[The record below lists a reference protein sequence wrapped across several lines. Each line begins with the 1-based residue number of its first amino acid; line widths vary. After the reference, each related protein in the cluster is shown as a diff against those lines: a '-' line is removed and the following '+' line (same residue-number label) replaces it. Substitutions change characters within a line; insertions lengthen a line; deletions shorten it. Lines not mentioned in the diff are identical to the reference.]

1 MKIGVKS
8 RSKRWKTIGGK
19 IFKINFLVTLISMI
33 ILLGINI
40 FIFNRIL
47 ASITD
52 DVLMKGKNI
61 KGSIST
67 LDIEVVLE
75 NRSTVGYDYKKL
87 KSDLTNAKSNEAVN
101 YAAILAE
108 NSQGKVEILL
118 DSQAN
123 LLNLGKEETM
133 NNSLKKAI
141 EGEVSHV
148 REKLEDK
155 DIIKVYYP
163 IKDTSG
169 SVTSILEIYSD
180 VTNIINIRNIVMIQ
194 LLILSFS
201 LILVYILMS
210 FLLSRSI
217 NKGVRGIINA
227 LVTMSKGDLT
237 EEVNIKN
244 QDELGLI
251 AKYINE
257 LQKNISE
264 MIFKVSNLSKKE
276 LEEIDQLY
284 KSSGDMAVSSEEVTA
299 TIQEID
305 SNIIIQNEDSKKIN
319 NFLEKF
325 GKLIQDVKN
334 SINNINSN
342 LSTIKNQ
349 LSLNNKDLI
358 TLNDSKNDIEN
369 SSKTMNE
376 KINELYSSIE
386 KIKAITTFIDS
397 MADQTNLLAL
407 NAAIEA
413 ARVGEEGK
421 GFAVVANEIRKL
433 AEDVKKS
440 SYSIDGVLSNIS
452 TEGEEVIKITE
463 VLNTKLSKQFS
474 VIDDSVISFNG
485 IVEEILDLT
494 QKISNVNGKMDKV
507 LEERNYIF
515 TSVSKSNELLE
526 NISKSSEEI
535 KNLSLGLSI
544 MAQGIAEIAETLNN
558 NTTNK
563 NTVLSVFKT
572 K

>member
-1 MKIGVKS
+1 MKKERKTI
-8 RSKRWKTIGGK
+8 SKKWKTIGGK
-19 IFKINFLVTLISMI
+19 IFKINFLVTVISMI
-33 ILLGINI
+33 ILLAINI

-52 DVLMKGKNI
+52 DVLTKGKNI

-67 LDIEVVLE
+67 VDLEVVLE
-75 NRSTVGYDYKKL
+75 NKSTVGYDYKKL

-108 NSQGKVEILL
+108 NSQGKIEILL

-123 LLNLGKEETM
+123 LLNLGKEEAM
-133 NNSLKKAI
+133 NSTLKIAM

-148 REKLEDK
+148 REKLEGK

-169 SVTSILEIYSD
+169 NVSVVLEIYSD

-194 LLILSFS
+194 LLILAVS

-217 NKGVRGIINA
+217 NKGVKGIING

-264 MIFKVSNLSKKE
+264 MICKILNLSKKE
-276 LEEIDQLY
+276 FEEIDQLS

-325 GKLIQDVKN
+325 GELIQDVKN

-342 LSTIKNQ
+342 LSIIKNK

-376 KINELYSSIE
+376 KINDLYNSIE
-386 KIKAITTFIDS
+386 KIKEITNFIDS

-452 TEGEEVIKITE
+452 IEGQEVINITE

-485 IVEEILDLT
+485 IVGEILDLT

-515 TSVSKSNELLE
+515 ASVSKSSELLDD
-526 NISKSSEEI
+526 ISKSSEEI

-544 MAQGIAEIAETLNN
+544 MAQGIAEIAEILNN
-558 NTTNK
+558 NTNNK

>member
-1 MKIGVKS
+1 MKKERKTI
-8 RSKRWKTIGGK
+8 SKKWKTIGGK
-19 IFKINFLVTLISMI
+19 IFKINFLVTVISMI
-33 ILLGINI
+33 ILLAINI

-52 DVLMKGKNI
+52 DVLTKGKNI

-67 LDIEVVLE
+67 VDLEVVLE
-75 NRSTVGYDYKKL
+75 NKSTVGYDYKKL

-108 NSQGKVEILL
+108 NSQGKIEILL

-123 LLNLGKEETM
+123 LLNLGKEEAI
-133 NNSLKKAI
+133 NSTLKIAM

-148 REKLEDK
+148 REKLEGK

-169 SVTSILEIYSD
+169 NVSAVLEIYSD

-194 LLILSFS
+194 LLILAVS

-217 NKGVRGIINA
+217 NKGVKGIING

-264 MIFKVSNLSKKE
+264 MICKILNLSKKE
-276 LEEIDQLY
+276 FEEIDQLS

-325 GKLIQDVKN
+325 GELIQDVKN

-342 LSTIKNQ
+342 LSIIKNK

-376 KINELYSSIE
+376 KINDLYNSIE
-386 KIKAITTFIDS
+386 KIKEITNFIDS

-452 TEGEEVIKITE
+452 IEGQEVINITE

-485 IVEEILDLT
+485 IVGEILDLT

-515 TSVSKSNELLE
+515 ASVSKSSELLDD
-526 NISKSSEEI
+526 ISKSSEEI

-544 MAQGIAEIAETLNN
+544 MAQGIAEIAEILNN
-558 NTTNK
+558 NTNNK

>member
-1 MKIGVKS
+1 MKKESKS
-8 RSKRWKTIGGK
+8 RSEKWKTIGGE

-67 LDIEVVLE
+67 VDLEVVLE
-75 NRSTVGYDYKKL
+75 NKSIVGYDYKKL

-123 LLNLGKEETM
+123 LLNLGKEEAM
-133 NNSLKKAI
+133 NSSLKTAI

-148 REKLEDK
+148 RGKLEDK

-169 SVTSILEIYSD
+169 NVTSVLEIYSD
-180 VTNIINIRNIVMIQ
+180 ITNIINIRNIVMIQ
-194 LLILSFS
+194 LLILAVA

-217 NKGVRGIINA
+217 NKGVKGIING

-257 LQKNISE
+257 LQNNISE
-264 MIFKVSNLSKKE
+264 MIFKILNLSKKE
-276 LEEIDQLY
+276 FEKIDQLY

-319 NFLEKF
+319 NFLETF
-325 GKLIQDVKN
+325 GELIQDVKN

-342 LSTIKNQ
+342 LSIIKNQ

-376 KINELYSSIE
+376 KINELYNSIE
-386 KIKAITTFIDS
+386 KIKEITNFIDS

-452 TEGEEVIKITE
+452 TEGQEVINITE
-463 VLNTKLSKQFS
+463 VLNTKLSNQFS
-474 VIDDSVISFNG
+474 VIDDSIISFNG
-485 IVEEILDLT
+485 IVGEILDLT

-515 TSVSKSNELLE
+515 TSVSKSNESLE

-558 NTTNK
+558 NTNNK

>member
-1 MKIGVKS
+1 
-8 RSKRWKTIGGK
+8 
-19 IFKINFLVTLISMI
+19 
-33 ILLGINI
+33 
-40 FIFNRIL
+40 
-47 ASITD
+47 
-52 DVLMKGKNI
+52 MKGKNI

-67 LDIEVVLE
+67 VDLEVVLE
-75 NRSTVGYDYKKL
+75 NKSIVGYDYKKL

-123 LLNLGKEETM
+123 LLNLGKEEAM
-133 NNSLKKAI
+133 NSSLKTAI

-148 REKLEDK
+148 RGKLENK

-169 SVTSILEIYSD
+169 NVTSVLEIYSD
-180 VTNIINIRNIVMIQ
+180 ITNIINIRNIVMIQ
-194 LLILSFS
+194 LLILAVA

-217 NKGVRGIINA
+217 NKGVKGIING

-244 QDELGLI
+244 QDELGII
-251 AKYINE
+251 ARYINE

-264 MIFKVSNLSKKE
+264 MIFKILNLSKKE
-276 LEEIDQLY
+276 FEKIDQLY

-319 NFLEKF
+319 KFLETF
-325 GKLIQDVKN
+325 GELIQDVKN

-342 LSTIKNQ
+342 LSIIKNQ

-376 KINELYSSIE
+376 KINELYNSIE
-386 KIKAITTFIDS
+386 KIKEITNFIDS

-452 TEGEEVIKITE
+452 TEGQEVINIAE
-463 VLNTKLSKQFS
+463 VLNTKLSNQFS
-474 VIDDSVISFNG
+474 VIDDSIISFNG
-485 IVEEILDLT
+485 IVGEILDLT

-515 TSVSKSNELLE
+515 TSVSKSNESLE

-558 NTTNK
+558 NTNNK

>member
-1 MKIGVKS
+1 MKKERKT

-19 IFKINFLVTLISMI
+19 IFKINFLVTVISMI
-33 ILLGINI
+33 ILLAINI

-52 DVLMKGKNI
+52 DVLTKGKNI

-67 LDIEVVLE
+67 VDLEVVLE
-75 NRSTVGYDYKKL
+75 NKSTVGYDYKKL

-101 YAAILAE
+101 YAAILVE
-108 NSQGKVEILL
+108 NSQEKVEILL

-123 LLNLGKEETM
+123 LLNLGKEEAM
-133 NNSLKKAI
+133 NSSLKTSI
-141 EGEVSHV
+141 EGEFSHV

-169 SVTSILEIYSD
+169 NVSAVLEIYSD

-194 LLILSFS
+194 LLVLAVS
-201 LILVYILMS
+201 LILVYILIS

-217 NKGVRGIINA
+217 NKGVKGIING

-237 EEVNIKN
+237 EEVNINN

-264 MIFKVSNLSKKE
+264 MICKILNLSKKE
-276 LEEIDQLY
+276 FEEIDQLS

-325 GKLIQDVKN
+325 GELIQDVKN

-342 LSTIKNQ
+342 LSIIKNQ

-376 KINELYSSIE
+376 KINDLYNSIE
-386 KIKAITTFIDS
+386 KIKEITNFIDS

-452 TEGEEVIKITE
+452 IEGQEVINITE

-485 IVEEILDLT
+485 IVGEILDLT

-515 TSVSKSNELLE
+515 ESVSKSSELLE
-526 NISKSSEEI
+526 DISKSSEEI

-558 NTTNK
+558 NTNNK

-572 K
+572 L

>member
-1 MKIGVKS
+1 
-8 RSKRWKTIGGK
+8 
-19 IFKINFLVTLISMI
+19 MI
-33 ILLGINI
+33 ILLAINI

-52 DVLMKGKNI
+52 DVLTKGKNI

-67 LDIEVVLE
+67 VDLEVVLE
-75 NRSTVGYDYKKL
+75 NKSTVGYDYKKL

-108 NSQGKVEILL
+108 NSQGKIEILL

-123 LLNLGKEETM
+123 LLNLGKEEAM
-133 NNSLKKAI
+133 NSTLKIAM

-148 REKLEDK
+148 REKLEGK

-169 SVTSILEIYSD
+169 NVSVVLEIYSD

-194 LLILSFS
+194 LLILAVS

-217 NKGVRGIINA
+217 NKGVKGIING

-264 MIFKVSNLSKKE
+264 MICKILNLSKKE
-276 LEEIDQLY
+276 FEEIDQLS

-325 GKLIQDVKN
+325 GELIQDVKN

-342 LSTIKNQ
+342 LSIIKNK

-376 KINELYSSIE
+376 KINDLYNSIE
-386 KIKAITTFIDS
+386 KIKEITNFIDS

-452 TEGEEVIKITE
+452 IEGQEVINITE

-485 IVEEILDLT
+485 IVGEILDLT

-515 TSVSKSNELLE
+515 ASVSKSSELLDD
-526 NISKSSEEI
+526 ISKSSEEI

-544 MAQGIAEIAETLNN
+544 MAQGIAEIAEILNN
-558 NTTNK
+558 NTNNK

>member
-1 MKIGVKS
+1 MKKESKS
-8 RSKRWKTIGGK
+8 RSEKWKTIGGE

-67 LDIEVVLE
+67 VDLEVVLK
-75 NRSTVGYDYKKL
+75 NKSIVGYDYKKL

-123 LLNLGKEETM
+123 LLNLGKEEAM
-133 NNSLKKAI
+133 NSSLKTAI

-148 REKLEDK
+148 RGKLEDK

-169 SVTSILEIYSD
+169 NVTSVLEIYSD
-180 VTNIINIRNIVMIQ
+180 ITNIINIRNIVMIQ
-194 LLILSFS
+194 LLILAVA

-217 NKGVRGIINA
+217 NKGVKGIING

-244 QDELGLI
+244 QDELGII
-251 AKYINE
+251 ARYINE

-264 MIFKVSNLSKKE
+264 MIFKILNLSKKE
-276 LEEIDQLY
+276 FEKIDQLY

-319 NFLEKF
+319 NFLETF
-325 GKLIQDVKN
+325 GELIQDVKN

-342 LSTIKNQ
+342 LSIIKNQ

-376 KINELYSSIE
+376 KINELYNSIE
-386 KIKAITTFIDS
+386 KIKEITNFIDS

-452 TEGEEVIKITE
+452 TEGQEVINIAE
-463 VLNTKLSKQFS
+463 VLNTKLSNQFS
-474 VIDDSVISFNG
+474 VIDDSIISFNG
-485 IVEEILDLT
+485 IVGEILDLT

-515 TSVSKSNELLE
+515 TSVSKSNESLE

-558 NTTNK
+558 NTNNK

>member
-1 MKIGVKS
+1 MKKERKT

-19 IFKINFLVTLISMI
+19 IFKINFLVTVISMI
-33 ILLGINI
+33 ILLAINI

-52 DVLMKGKNI
+52 DVLTKGKNI

-67 LDIEVVLE
+67 VDLEVVLE
-75 NRSTVGYDYKKL
+75 NKSTVGYDYKKL

-101 YAAILAE
+101 YAAILVE

-123 LLNLGKEETM
+123 LLNLGKEEAM
-133 NNSLKKAI
+133 NSSLKTSI
-141 EGEVSHV
+141 EGEFSHV

-169 SVTSILEIYSD
+169 NVSAVLEIYSD

-194 LLILSFS
+194 LLVLAVS
-201 LILVYILMS
+201 LILVYILIS

-217 NKGVRGIINA
+217 NKGVKGIING

-237 EEVNIKN
+237 EEVNINN

-264 MIFKVSNLSKKE
+264 MICKILNLSKKE
-276 LEEIDQLY
+276 FEEIDQLS

-325 GKLIQDVKN
+325 GELIQDVKN

-342 LSTIKNQ
+342 LSIIKNQ

-376 KINELYSSIE
+376 KINDLYNSIE
-386 KIKAITTFIDS
+386 KIKEITNFIDS

-452 TEGEEVIKITE
+452 IEGQEVINITE

-485 IVEEILDLT
+485 IVGEILDLT

-515 TSVSKSNELLE
+515 ESVSKSSELLE
-526 NISKSSEEI
+526 DISKSSEEI

-558 NTTNK
+558 NTNNK

-572 K
+572 L

>member
-1 MKIGVKS
+1 
-8 RSKRWKTIGGK
+8 
-19 IFKINFLVTLISMI
+19 
-33 ILLGINI
+33 
-40 FIFNRIL
+40 
-47 ASITD
+47 
-52 DVLMKGKNI
+52 
-61 KGSIST
+61 
-67 LDIEVVLE
+67 
-75 NRSTVGYDYKKL
+75 
-87 KSDLTNAKSNEAVN
+87 
-101 YAAILAE
+101 
-108 NSQGKVEILL
+108 
-118 DSQAN
+118 
-123 LLNLGKEETM
+123 LNLGKEEAM
-133 NNSLKKAI
+133 NNSLKTAI
-141 EGEVSHV
+141 EGEVSQV
-148 REKLEDK
+148 REKLENK

-169 SVTSILEIYSD
+169 NVSAVLEIYSD
-180 VTNIINIRNIVMIQ
+180 VTNIINIRNVVMVQ
-194 LLILSFS
+194 LLILAVS
-201 LILVYILMS
+201 LILVYILIS
-210 FLLSRSI
+210 YLLSKSI
-217 NKGVRGIINA
+217 NKGVKGIIDG
-227 LVTMSKGDLT
+227 LVTISKGDLT
-237 EEVNIKN
+237 KEVNIKN
-244 QDELGLI
+244 KDELGLI

-264 MIFKVSNLSKKE
+264 MICKILNLSNKE
-276 LEEIDQLY
+276 FEEIDQLS
-284 KSSGDMAVSSEEVTA
+284 KSSGDMAISSEEVTA

-319 NFLEKF
+319 SFLGNF

-342 LSTIKNQ
+342 LSVIKNQ

-358 TLNDSKNDIEN
+358 TLNNSKNDIED

-376 KINELYSSIE
+376 KINELYNSIE
-386 KIKAITTFIDS
+386 KIKEITNFIDS

-452 TEGEEVIKITE
+452 TEGQEVINITE
-463 VLNTKLSKQFS
+463 VLNIKLSKQFS

-515 TSVSKSNELLE
+515 TSVSKSSELLE
-526 NISKSSEEI
+526 GISKSSEEI

-558 NTTNK
+558 NTYNK
-563 NTVLSVFKT
+563 NAVLSVFKT

>member
-1 MKIGVKS
+1 MKKES
-8 RSKRWKTIGGK
+8 RSKKWKTIGGK
-19 IFKINFLVTLISMI
+19 IFRINFLVTLISMM

-67 LDIEVVLE
+67 VDLEVVLK
-75 NRSTVGYDYKKL
+75 NKSTVGYDYKKL

-123 LLNLGKEETM
+123 LLNLGKEEAM
-133 NNSLKKAI
+133 NSSLRIAI

-155 DIIKVYYP
+155 YIIKVYYP

-169 SVTSILEIYSD
+169 NVTSILEIYSD

-194 LLILSFS
+194 LLILAVS

-217 NKGVRGIINA
+217 NKGVKGIING

-264 MIFKVSNLSKKE
+264 MIFKILNLSKRE
-276 LEEIDQLY
+276 FEEIDQLY

-325 GKLIQDVKN
+325 GELIQDVKN

-342 LSTIKNQ
+342 LSIIKNQ

-376 KINELYSSIE
+376 KINDLYNSIE
-386 KIKAITTFIDS
+386 KIKEITNFIDS

-452 TEGEEVIKITE
+452 TEGEEVINITE

-485 IVEEILDLT
+485 IVGEILDLT
-494 QKISNVNGKMDKV
+494 QKISNVNEKMDKV
-507 LEERNYIF
+507 LEERDYIF
-515 TSVSKSNELLE
+515 TSVSKSSELLE
-526 NISKSSEEI
+526 GISKSSEEI
-535 KNLSLGLSI
+535 KSLSLGLSI
-544 MAQGIAEIAETLNN
+544 MGQGIAEIAETLNN
-558 NTTNK
+558 NTNNK

>member
-1 MKIGVKS
+1 
-8 RSKRWKTIGGK
+8 
-19 IFKINFLVTLISMI
+19 MI
-33 ILLGINI
+33 ILLAINI

-52 DVLMKGKNI
+52 DVLTKGKNI

-67 LDIEVVLE
+67 VDLEVVLE
-75 NRSTVGYDYKKL
+75 NKSTVGYDYKKL

-108 NSQGKVEILL
+108 NSQGKIEILL

-123 LLNLGKEETM
+123 LLNLGKEEAI
-133 NNSLKKAI
+133 NSTLKIAM

-148 REKLEDK
+148 REKLEGK

-169 SVTSILEIYSD
+169 NVSAVLEIYSD

-194 LLILSFS
+194 LLILAVS

-217 NKGVRGIINA
+217 NKGVKGIING

-264 MIFKVSNLSKKE
+264 MICKILNLSKKE
-276 LEEIDQLY
+276 FEEIDQLS

-325 GKLIQDVKN
+325 GELIQDVKN

-342 LSTIKNQ
+342 LSIIKNK

-376 KINELYSSIE
+376 KINDLYNSIE
-386 KIKAITTFIDS
+386 KIKEITNFIDS

-452 TEGEEVIKITE
+452 IEGQEVINITE

-485 IVEEILDLT
+485 IVGEILDLT

-515 TSVSKSNELLE
+515 ASVSKSSELLDD
-526 NISKSSEEI
+526 ISKSSEEI

-544 MAQGIAEIAETLNN
+544 MAQGIAEIAEILNN
-558 NTTNK
+558 NTNNK

>member
-1 MKIGVKS
+1 MKKARKS
-8 RSKRWKTIGGK
+8 RNKRWKTIGGK
-19 IFKINFLVTLISMI
+19 IFKINFLVTVISMI

-47 ASITD
+47 DSITD

-67 LDIEVVLE
+67 LDLEVVLE
-75 NRSTVGYDYKKL
+75 NKSTVGYDYKKL

-123 LLNLGKEETM
+123 LLNLGKEEAM
-133 NNSLKKAI
+133 NNSLKTAI
-141 EGEVSHV
+141 EGEVSQV
-148 REKLEDK
+148 REKLENK

-169 SVTSILEIYSD
+169 NVSAVLEIYSD
-180 VTNIINIRNIVMIQ
+180 VTNIINIRNVVMVQ
-194 LLILSFS
+194 LLILAVS
-201 LILVYILMS
+201 LILVYILIS
-210 FLLSRSI
+210 YLLSKSI
-217 NKGVRGIINA
+217 NKGVKGIIDG
-227 LVTMSKGDLT
+227 LVTISKGDLT
-237 EEVNIKN
+237 KEVNIKN
-244 QDELGLI
+244 KDELGLI

-264 MIFKVSNLSKKE
+264 MICKILNLSNKE
-276 LEEIDQLY
+276 FEEIDQLS
-284 KSSGDMAVSSEEVTA
+284 KSSGDMAISSEEVTA

-319 NFLEKF
+319 SFLGNF

-342 LSTIKNQ
+342 LSVIKNQ

-358 TLNDSKNDIEN
+358 TLNNSKNDIED

-376 KINELYSSIE
+376 KINELYNSIE
-386 KIKAITTFIDS
+386 KIKEITNFIDS

-452 TEGEEVIKITE
+452 TEGQEVINITE
-463 VLNTKLSKQFS
+463 VLNIKLSKQFS

-515 TSVSKSNELLE
+515 TSVSKSSELLE
-526 NISKSSEEI
+526 GISKSSEEI

-558 NTTNK
+558 NTYNK
-563 NTVLSVFKT
+563 NAVLSVFKT

>member
-1 MKIGVKS
+1 MKKE
-8 RSKRWKTIGGK
+8 RKSKRWQTIGGK
-19 IFKINFLVTLISMI
+19 IFKINFLVTVISMI

-40 FIFNRIL
+40 YIFNRIL

-52 DVLMKGKNI
+52 DVLMKGRNI

-67 LDIEVVLE
+67 VDLEVVLE
-75 NRSTVGYDYKKL
+75 NKSTVGYDYKKL
-87 KSDLTNAKSNEAVN
+87 KNDLTNAKSNEAIN
-101 YAAILAE
+101 YAAILVE
-108 NSQGKVEILL
+108 NSQGEVEILL

-123 LLNLGKEETM
+123 LLNIGKKETI
-133 NNSLKKAI
+133 NSSLKTAI
-141 EGEVSHV
+141 DGEVSNI
-148 REKLEDK
+148 RGKLENK
-155 DIIKVYYP
+155 DIIKGYYP

-169 SVTSILEIYSD
+169 NVSAVLQIYSD
-180 VTNIINIRNIVMIQ
+180 VTEIINIRNVIMIQ
-194 LLILSFS
+194 LLILAVS
-201 LILVYILMS
+201 LILVYILIS
-210 FLLSRSI
+210 YLLSRSI
-217 NKGVRGIINA
+217 NKGVKGIIDG
-227 LVTMSKGDLT
+227 LVTISKGDLR

-264 MIFKVSNLSKKE
+264 MICKILNLSKQE
-276 LEEIDQLY
+276 FEEIDQLS
-284 KSSGDMAVSSEEVTA
+284 KSSVDMAVSSEEVTA

-325 GKLIQDVKN
+325 GDLVQDVKN
-334 SINNINSN
+334 SINNINTN
-342 LSTIKNQ
+342 LSVIKNK

-369 SSKTMNE
+369 SSTIMNE
-376 KINELYSSIE
+376 KINELYISIE
-386 KIKAITTFIDS
+386 KIKEITNFIDS

-440 SYSIDGVLSNIS
+440 SYSINGVLSNIS
-452 TEGEEVIKITE
+452 TEGQEVINITE
-463 VLNTKLSKQFS
+463 VLNIKLSKQFS

-485 IVEEILDLT
+485 IVGEILDLT
-494 QKISNVNGKMDKV
+494 QKISNVNEKMDKV

-515 TSVSKSNELLE
+515 ISVSKSSELLE
-526 NISKSSEEI
+526 DISRSSEEI

-558 NTTNK
+558 NTNNK
-563 NTVLSVFKT
+563 NTELNVFKT
-572 K
+572 L

>member
-1 MKIGVKS
+1 MKKES
-8 RSKRWKTIGGK
+8 RSKKWKTIGGK
-19 IFKINFLVTLISMI
+19 IFRINFLVTLISMM

-67 LDIEVVLE
+67 VDLEVVLK
-75 NRSTVGYDYKKL
+75 NKSTVGYDYKKL

-123 LLNLGKEETM
+123 LLNLGKEEAM
-133 NNSLKKAI
+133 NSSLRIAI

-155 DIIKVYYP
+155 YIIKVYYP

-169 SVTSILEIYSD
+169 NVTSILEIYSD

-194 LLILSFS
+194 LLILAVS

-217 NKGVRGIINA
+217 NKGVKGIING

-257 LQKNISE
+257 LKKNISE
-264 MIFKVSNLSKKE
+264 MIFKILNLSKRE
-276 LEEIDQLY
+276 FEEIDQLY

-325 GKLIQDVKN
+325 GELIQDVKN

-342 LSTIKNQ
+342 LSIIKNQ

-376 KINELYSSIE
+376 KINDLYNSIE
-386 KIKAITTFIDS
+386 KIKEITNFIDS

-452 TEGEEVIKITE
+452 TEGEEVINITE

-485 IVEEILDLT
+485 IVGEILDLT
-494 QKISNVNGKMDKV
+494 QKISNVNEKMDKV
-507 LEERNYIF
+507 LEERDYIF
-515 TSVSKSNELLE
+515 TSVSKSSELLE
-526 NISKSSEEI
+526 GISKSSEEI
-535 KNLSLGLSI
+535 KSLSLGLSI
-544 MAQGIAEIAETLNN
+544 MGQGIAEIAETLNN
-558 NTTNK
+558 NTNNK

>member
-1 MKIGVKS
+1 MKKVS
-8 RSKRWKTIGGK
+8 RSKKWKTIGGK

-33 ILLGINI
+33 ILLCINI

-47 ASITD
+47 ASIMD
-52 DVLMKGKNI
+52 DVLIKGKNI

-67 LDIEVVLE
+67 VDLEVVLE
-75 NRSTVGYDYKKL
+75 NKSTVGYDYKKL

-101 YAAILAE
+101 YAAILAK
-108 NSQGKVEILL
+108 NSQGEIEILL

-123 LLNLGKEETM
+123 LLNLGKKEAM
-133 NNSLKKAI
+133 NSSLKTAI
-141 EGEVSHV
+141 EGEVSVV
-148 REKLEDK
+148 RDKLEDK

-169 SVTSILEIYSD
+169 NVSAVLQIYSD
-180 VTNIINIRNIVMIQ
+180 VTNIINIRNVVMIQ
-194 LLILSFS
+194 LLILAVS
-201 LILVYILMS
+201 LILVYILIS
-210 FLLSRSI
+210 YLLSRSI
-217 NKGVRGIINA
+217 NKGVKGIIDG
-227 LVTMSKGDLT
+227 LVTISKGDLR
-237 EEVNIKN
+237 EKVNIKN

-264 MIFKVSNLSKKE
+264 MICKILNLSKKE
-276 LEEIDQLY
+276 FEEIDQLS

-325 GKLIQDVKN
+325 GELVQDVKN
-334 SINNINSN
+334 SINNINTN
-342 LSTIKNQ
+342 LSIIKNQ

-358 TLNDSKNDIEN
+358 TLNDSKNDIEK

-376 KINELYSSIE
+376 KINDLYNSIE
-386 KIKAITTFIDS
+386 KIKEITNFIDS

-421 GFAVVANEIRKL
+421 GFAVVANEIRIL

-440 SYSIDGVLSNIS
+440 SYSIDSVLSNIS
-452 TEGEEVIKITE
+452 IEGQEVINITE

-515 TSVSKSNELLE
+515 ASVSKSSELLDD
-526 NISKSSEEI
+526 ISKSSEEI

-544 MAQGIAEIAETLNN
+544 MAQGISEIAETLNN
-558 NTTNK
+558 NTNNK

-572 K
+572 L

>member
-1 MKIGVKS
+1 MKKES
-8 RSKRWKTIGGK
+8 RSRSEKWKTIGGE

-67 LDIEVVLE
+67 VDLEVVLE
-75 NRSTVGYDYKKL
+75 NKSIVGYDYKKL

-123 LLNLGKEETM
+123 LLNLGKEEAM
-133 NNSLKKAI
+133 NSSLKTAI

-148 REKLEDK
+148 RGKLEDK

-169 SVTSILEIYSD
+169 NVTSVLEIYSD
-180 VTNIINIRNIVMIQ
+180 ITNIINIRNIVMIQ
-194 LLILSFS
+194 LLILAVA

-217 NKGVRGIINA
+217 NKGVKGIING

-264 MIFKVSNLSKKE
+264 MIFKILNLSKKE
-276 LEEIDQLY
+276 FEKIDQLY

-319 NFLEKF
+319 NFLETF
-325 GKLIQDVKN
+325 GELIQDVKN

-342 LSTIKNQ
+342 LSIIKNQ

-376 KINELYSSIE
+376 KINELYNSIE
-386 KIKAITTFIDS
+386 KIKEITNFIDS

-452 TEGEEVIKITE
+452 TEGQEVINITE
-463 VLNTKLSKQFS
+463 VLNTKLSNQFS
-474 VIDDSVISFNG
+474 VIDDSIISFNG
-485 IVEEILDLT
+485 IVGEILDLT

-515 TSVSKSNELLE
+515 TSVSKSNESLE

-558 NTTNK
+558 NTNNK

>member
-1 MKIGVKS
+1 MKKESKS
-8 RSKRWKTIGGK
+8 RSKKWKTIGGK
-19 IFKINFLVTLISMI
+19 IFRINFLVTLISMM

-67 LDIEVVLE
+67 VDLEVVLK
-75 NRSTVGYDYKKL
+75 NKSTVGYDYKKL

-123 LLNLGKEETM
+123 LLNLGKEEAM
-133 NNSLKKAI
+133 NSSLRTAI

-169 SVTSILEIYSD
+169 NVTSVLEIYSD
-180 VTNIINIRNIVMIQ
+180 VTNIINIRNIVMLQ
-194 LLILSFS
+194 LLTLAVS

-217 NKGVRGIINA
+217 NKGVKGIING

-264 MIFKVSNLSKKE
+264 MIFKILNLSKRE
-276 LEEIDQLY
+276 FEEIDQLY

-325 GKLIQDVKN
+325 GELIQDVKN

-342 LSTIKNQ
+342 LSIIKNQ

-376 KINELYSSIE
+376 KINELYNSIE
-386 KIKAITTFIDS
+386 KIKEITNFIDS

-452 TEGEEVIKITE
+452 TEGEEVINITE

-485 IVEEILDLT
+485 IVGEILDLT
-494 QKISNVNGKMDKV
+494 QKISNVNEKMDKV
-507 LEERNYIF
+507 LEERDYIF
-515 TSVSKSNELLE
+515 TSVSKSSELLE
-526 NISKSSEEI
+526 GISKSSEEI
-535 KNLSLGLSI
+535 KSLSLGLSI

-558 NTTNK
+558 NTNNK

>member
-1 MKIGVKS
+1 MKKERKTI
-8 RSKRWKTIGGK
+8 SKKWKTIGGK
-19 IFKINFLVTLISMI
+19 IFKINFLVTVISMI
-33 ILLGINI
+33 ILLAINI

-52 DVLMKGKNI
+52 DVLTKGKNI

-67 LDIEVVLE
+67 VDLEVVLE
-75 NRSTVGYDYKKL
+75 NKSTVGYDYKKL
-87 KSDLTNAKSNEAVN
+87 KGDLTNAKSNEAVN

-108 NSQGKVEILL
+108 NSQGKIEILL

-123 LLNLGKEETM
+123 LLNLGKEEAI
-133 NNSLKKAI
+133 NSTLKIAM

-148 REKLEDK
+148 REKLEGK

-169 SVTSILEIYSD
+169 NVSAVLEIYSD

-194 LLILSFS
+194 LLILAVS

-217 NKGVRGIINA
+217 NKGVKGIING

-264 MIFKVSNLSKKE
+264 MICKILNLSKKE
-276 LEEIDQLY
+276 FEEIDQLS

-325 GKLIQDVKN
+325 GELIQDVKN

-342 LSTIKNQ
+342 LSIIKNK

-376 KINELYSSIE
+376 KINDLYNSIE
-386 KIKAITTFIDS
+386 KIKEITNFIDS

-452 TEGEEVIKITE
+452 IEGQEVINITE

-485 IVEEILDLT
+485 IVGEILDLT

-515 TSVSKSNELLE
+515 ASVSKSSELLDD
-526 NISKSSEEI
+526 ISKSSEEI

-544 MAQGIAEIAETLNN
+544 MAQGIAEIAEILNN
-558 NTTNK
+558 NTNNK

>member
-1 MKIGVKS
+1 MKKE
-8 RSKRWKTIGGK
+8 RKSKRWQTIGGK
-19 IFKINFLVTLISMI
+19 IFKINFLVTVISMI
-33 ILLGINI
+33 ILLGINTY
-40 FIFNRIL
+40 IFNRIL

-52 DVLMKGKNI
+52 DVLMKGRNI

-67 LDIEVVLE
+67 VDLEVVLE
-75 NRSTVGYDYKKL
+75 NKSTVGYDYKKL
-87 KSDLTNAKSNEAVN
+87 KNDLTNAKSNEAIN
-101 YAAILAE
+101 YAAILVE
-108 NSQGKVEILL
+108 NSQGEVEILL

-123 LLNLGKEETM
+123 LLNIGKKETI
-133 NNSLKKAI
+133 NSSLKTAI
-141 EGEVSHV
+141 DGEVSNI
-148 REKLEDK
+148 RGKLENK
-155 DIIKVYYP
+155 DIIKGYYP

-169 SVTSILEIYSD
+169 NVSAVLQIYSD
-180 VTNIINIRNIVMIQ
+180 VTEIMNIRNVIMIQ
-194 LLILSFS
+194 LLILAVS
-201 LILVYILMS
+201 LILVYILIS
-210 FLLSRSI
+210 YLLSRSI
-217 NKGVRGIINA
+217 NKGVKGIIDG
-227 LVTMSKGDLT
+227 LVTISKGDLR

-264 MIFKVSNLSKKE
+264 MICKILNLSKQE
-276 LEEIDQLY
+276 FEEIDQLS
-284 KSSGDMAVSSEEVTA
+284 KSSVDMAVSSEEVTA

-325 GKLIQDVKN
+325 GDLVQDVKN
-334 SINNINSN
+334 SINNINTN
-342 LSTIKNQ
+342 LSVIKNK

-369 SSKTMNE
+369 SSTIMNE
-376 KINELYSSIE
+376 KINELYISIE
-386 KIKAITTFIDS
+386 KIKEITNFIDS

-440 SYSIDGVLSNIS
+440 SYSINGVLSNIS
-452 TEGEEVIKITE
+452 TEGQEVINITE
-463 VLNTKLSKQFS
+463 VLNIKLSKQFS

-485 IVEEILDLT
+485 IVGEILDLT
-494 QKISNVNGKMDKV
+494 QKISNVNEKMDKV

-515 TSVSKSNELLE
+515 ISVSKSSELLE
-526 NISKSSEEI
+526 DISRSSEEI

-558 NTTNK
+558 NTNNK
-563 NTVLSVFKT
+563 NTELNVFKT
-572 K
+572 L